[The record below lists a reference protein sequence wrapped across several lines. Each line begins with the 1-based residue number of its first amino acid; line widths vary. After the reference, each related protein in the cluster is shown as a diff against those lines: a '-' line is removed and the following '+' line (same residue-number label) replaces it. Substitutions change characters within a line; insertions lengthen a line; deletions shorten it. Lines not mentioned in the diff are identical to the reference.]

1 MKATYALIPDKEQAV
16 LETEVLDPKDL
27 APGQLLVRAEAT
39 IMSGG
44 TELAAFTALSK
55 SVYKKDGWNRY
66 PWRPGYGLVGRVE
79 AAHPERTRDL
89 KAGDRIFCFG
99 KHASLQVYDMDS
111 PKPFRAAFRI
121 DDDVPAPTAVVA
133 RLGLVSMTSVQ
144 LAVAKPGDTVAVLGL
159 GLVGVLAAQLYR
171 IAGARV
177 LCFDPVPGRRAVAE
191 RVGLEVLDVETAG
204 VVDAISEATGG
215 RGVDIAVDAAGS
227 GPAIVQC
234 VDACAPYGQV
244 VLLGSPRVPHETNLT
259 ATFNRIHMQWLTVH
273 GALEW
278 RLPPYKTPGGG
289 PCVEDNL
296 RRLLDHL
303 RTGRLVVD
311 GLVSHHI
318 QPEALLEAYQ
328 GMLREKERY
337 SGVIIDWSS
346 DSASP

>member
-16 LETEVLDPKDL
+16 LETEELDPKDL
-27 APGQLLVRAEAT
+27 GPGQLLVRAEAT

-66 PWRPGYGLVGRVE
+66 PWRPGYGLVGRVV
-79 AAHPERTRDL
+79 AAHRERTRGL
-89 KAGDRIFCFG
+89 EEGDRVFCFG

-121 DDDVPAPTAVVA
+121 ADDLPAQAAVVA

-144 LAVAKPGDTVAVLGL
+144 LATARPGDTVAVLGL

-177 LCFDPVPGRRAVAE
+177 ICFDPEPGRRAVAA
-191 RVGLEVLDVETAG
+191 RVGLEVLDVETEG
-204 VVDAISEATGG
+204 VVEGLYEATGG

-244 VLLGSPRVPHETNLT
+244 VLLGSPRPPHETNLT

-278 RLPPYKTPGGG
+278 RLPPYKVPGGG
-289 PCVEDNL
+289 ACVEDNL
-296 RRLLDHL
+296 ARLLDHL
-303 RTGRLVVD
+303 RSGRLVVD

-318 QPEALLEAYQ
+318 QPEGLLDAYR
-328 GMLREKERY
+328 GMLHDKANH
-337 SGVIIDWSS
+337 SGVIIDWSG
-346 DSASP
+346 A